1 MDSPTHNYH
10 GQVPNY
16 IGTGYNQEYTLS
28 STPITTANNTRT
40 NDNYLTDSTNS
51 NQQMIQHEPQYY
63 SSETQVSANPSLVS
77 YPQQQSMPVP
87 AYNYNYNYMIPMQAA
102 VQASVDPSP
111 SSSSIAYYS
120 QQPQQQQISLPPPL
134 PQVTSSSSMVP
145 VNYNQFVSYPSYDR
159 QSNSEY
165 QQDVRNPPFI
175 QQQYAK
181 PELSNYMF
189 RPVPMVDLNA
199 SKLPR
204 ATLEQKIE
212 VLDWFHASTNKNQ
225 QATVDHFLQT
235 GKFTITKS
243 TLNRWLMGE
252 DKLRDDYSS
261 FSLNFT
267 KNYKTKPKFKDPEV
281 TRCLEILYEQS
292 CNENSPLTE
301 KVLVTKWSELTK
313 LYHNVQTLNKADQT
327 KSNGWL
333 HHFKKRHSV
342 QKALA
347 HNIFNDAELNQPKN
361 VQCEISRL
369 RNIIGSYKP
378 SNVYQLD
385 EVSFSTKPTFLKGN
399 NDPSIQRNGLSMY
412 DAENILSVSL
422 MANSDGSSFLDPL
435 IISSDPAIR
444 DVNYPTLHYNK
455 NGILSSEAIY
465 RYLKY
470 VDSDLLKE
478 KSVLLMNTHN
488 AHIIPLNMFQN
499 LRIVY
504 FSTHV
509 HLPDI
514 QPRYRP
520 FDFGLK
526 RIFKT
531 LVKLAYIQNV
541 RRTLVNSKITPNHVE
556 LEKQG
561 MIQYIMGAATSLQT
575 KESQP
580 YVAYGFYKSGLTP
593 SLINEFNFDNSGS
606 SPYHYGADFAKEE
619 QIVSLLK
626 DLQERGFLSDE
637 FLQASTIDIDNSSP
651 KIIEEL
657 LFPEEEKVENKHF
670 TERDVV
676 IMVKRERSSLSSKPS
691 ASSAMGITQ
700 NADGSVRENEANIKV
715 GYSKD
720 FSYGSNEQAT
730 TIQQTQTQVPTPTPI
745 PPTSPSPTTTQFPTN
760 ANPTQFTVH
769 HHHQSSVSLRS
780 RSSSTANI
788 HSQDHHMRFPSSA
801 SSIATTTTTTTTS
814 TTAQSNLTL
823 GSNLNPIEPPLS
835 PTFDQMKNFFT
846 PPTFPQMYRQYSSAT
861 DSTCTSGNTT
871 NPEDSDTGSV
881 VNSVGSI
888 ADFSSLTFPPPL
900 SGYRIGSG
908 CGSDQVGD
916 FDNDSISSARKRR
929 RIDHDPSV

>member
-1 MDSPTHNYH
+1 
-10 GQVPNY
+10 
-16 IGTGYNQEYTLS
+16 
-28 STPITTANNTRT
+28 
-40 NDNYLTDSTNS
+40 
-51 NQQMIQHEPQYY
+51 
-63 SSETQVSANPSLVS
+63 
-77 YPQQQSMPVP
+77 
-87 AYNYNYNYMIPMQAA
+87 
-102 VQASVDPSP
+102 
-111 SSSSIAYYS
+111 
-120 QQPQQQQISLPPPL
+120 
-134 PQVTSSSSMVP
+134 
-145 VNYNQFVSYPSYDR
+145 
-159 QSNSEY
+159 
-165 QQDVRNPPFI
+165 
-175 QQQYAK
+175 
-181 PELSNYMF
+181 
-189 RPVPMVDLNA
+189 
-199 SKLPR
+199 
-204 ATLEQKIE
+204 
-212 VLDWFHASTNKNQ
+212 
-225 QATVDHFLQT
+225 
-235 GKFTITKS
+235 
-243 TLNRWLMGE
+243 MGE

-301 KVLVTKWSELTK
+301 KVLVAKWSELTK

-361 VQCEISRL
+361 VQSEISRL
-369 RNIIGSYKP
+369 RNIIGGYKP

-399 NDPSIQRNGLSMY
+399 TDPSIQRNGLSMY
-412 DAENILSVSL
+412 DADNILSVSL
-422 MANSDGSSFLDPL
+422 MANSDGSRFLDPL
-435 IISSDPAIR
+435 IISSDPTIR

-470 VDSDLLKE
+470 VDSELLKE
-478 KSVLLMNTHN
+478 KSVLLLNTHH

-509 HLPDI
+509 HLSDI
-514 QPRYRP
+514 QPCYRP

-541 RRTLVNSKITPNHVE
+541 RRTLVNSKVTPNHVE

-580 YVAYGFYKSGLTP
+580 YVAYGFYKSGIMP
-593 SLINEFNFDNSGS
+593 SLINEFNFDNNGS
-606 SPYHYGADFAKEE
+606 SPYQYGADFAKEE

-626 DLQERGFLSDE
+626 DLREKGFLSDE
-637 FLQASTIDIDNSSP
+637 FSQASNIDIDGSSP

-670 TERDVV
+670 TESDVV
-676 IMVKRERSSLSSKPS
+676 LMVKRERSSVPSKSSS
-691 ASSAMGITQ
+691 SSAMGITQ
-700 NADGSVRENEANIKV
+700 KADGSTQENEADIKI

-720 FSYGSNEQAT
+720 FSYGSNQQVAT
-730 TIQQTQTQVPTPTPI
+730 QPQTQTQVSI
-745 PPTSPSPTTTQFPTN
+745 PPTSPSPTTTQFPINT
-760 ANPTQFTVH
+760 NPTPYTVH
-769 HHHQSSVSLRS
+769 HHHQSSTSLRS
-780 RSSSTANI
+780 RSASVANI

-801 SSIATTTTTTTTS
+801 SSITTAS
-814 TTAQSNLTL
+814 TTAQSNLSLSST
-823 GSNLNPIEPPLS
+823 LNPIEPPLS

-861 DSTCTSGNTT
+861 DSTCTSGTNT

-881 VNSVGSI
+881 VNSVGSVG
-888 ADFSSLTFPPPL
+888 DFTSFAFPPPPL
-900 SGYRIGSG
+900 SGYRLGSG

-916 FDNDSISSARKRR
+916 FDNESISSARKRR
-929 RIDHDPSV
+929 RIDNDPSV